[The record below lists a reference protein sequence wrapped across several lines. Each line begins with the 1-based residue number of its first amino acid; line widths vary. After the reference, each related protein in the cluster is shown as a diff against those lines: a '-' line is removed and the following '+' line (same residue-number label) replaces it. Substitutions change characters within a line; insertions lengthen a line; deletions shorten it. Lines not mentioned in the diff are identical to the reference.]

1 MPDANPNQQARLAEI
16 FSKINMSELPAMS
29 VHVQE
34 LLDLTNS
41 SRSVKYDDLAKIILK
56 DFSLT
61 NKVLQFANSAY
72 YSLGQKVS
80 TVSMAVAVLGFDT
93 LRDLAIG
100 IALFDDFV
108 QAGVDKTEISA
119 LLSRSFLGGILA
131 RGIAESRYLKVLPEE
146 AFICGLM
153 RNLGKIVTCIYLP
166 SLYREIE
173 ARMKEGV
180 AEADAAGEALD
191 GLSYEELGREV
202 ALFWNMTENVI
213 TCMRV
218 DPEVPEDENEIDSYL
233 HYIVDFSSRFVDC
246 LCFTRDYEQ
255 LLEKY
260 GFLLSVDEEEAVELL
275 EAGVDA
281 SREIFESIVPEI
293 PEFDFQKRLAAIDGK
308 KEKVEPSP
316 EKDARPP
323 GSGPGKSRA
332 GDLVRE
338 VAAMVQEPLRL
349 EIFFPALIKAL
360 HRSTE
365 CDRVILFM
373 LQARGK
379 DRTLA
384 GWLGAGDIDPEM
396 VKKIKH
402 SLDRPEMALVQSL
415 QMCQDMALAGNTP
428 NVFPGSVQK
437 IVKDRMVYLFPVCLK
452 KRGIA
457 LLYLDQ
463 RLEQPKFEMEQIKY
477 VRMFREL
484 AEKAIEM
491 KRRKCRRPEL

>member
-108 QAGVDKTEISA
+108 QAGVDKKEISA

-166 SLYREIE
+166 SLYRDIE

-180 AEADAAGEALD
+180 AEADAAREALD

-293 PEFDFQKRLAAIDGK
+293 PDFDFQKRLEAIDGQ
-308 KEKVEPSP
+308 KENVAPSP
-316 EKDARPP
+316 GKTARPD
-323 GSGPGKSRA
+323 SGNGKKRS
-332 GDLVRE
+332 GDLVKE
-338 VAAMVQEPLRL
+338 VSAMLQEPLRL
-349 EIFFPALIKAL
+349 EVFFPALIRSL
-360 HRSTE
+360 HMSTE

-384 GWLGAGDIDPEM
+384 GWLGAGDIGPEA

-415 QMCQDMALAGNTP
+415 QMCQDKALAGNTP
-428 NVFPGSVQK
+428 DVFPASFQN

-463 RLEQPKFEMEQIKY
+463 RLEQPKLEMEQIKK
-477 VRMFREL
+477 VRMFREM